1 MENKNSCKENFEM
14 AKTELQDMEAIADFF
29 SNPMIKSGM
38 EMLGELLEQ
47 EVAGFQKRKREEFL
61 SYITESGELIVK
73 SDVADVPFLMELA
86 RTLEVLNRLAT
97 NEKVLYIANLFK
109 HTFLLAGDRDIDLYE
124 ENLKRLEELSIR
136 EITILAKLHQYKY
149 NNEAFYEDIRKDC
162 GIEKDEVKNILS
174 AVTRTGF
181 CKEKVGAYLGY
192 EGDVYYTTSLFE
204 SFLKCIGVCAEETEN
219 S

>member
-1 MENKNSCKENFEM
+1 MTIDNFTFPLLSPNQ
-14 AKTELQDMEAIADFF
+14 AAARFIFCFIPF
-29 SNPMIKSGM
+29 SPY
-38 EMLGELLEQ
+38 L
-47 EVAGFQKRKREEFL
+47 
-61 SYITESGELIVK
+61 
-73 SDVADVPFLMELA
+73 
-86 RTLEVLNRLAT
+86 
-97 NEKVLYIANLFK
+97 
-109 HTFLLAGDRDIDLYE
+109 RDIDLYE

-192 EGDVYYTTSLFE
+192 EGDVYYTTPLFE

>member
-1 MENKNSCKENFEM
+1 MEFSDVIKNRYSCKKFSSEQIGKDKLDAILEAGRVAPT
-14 AKTELQDMEAIADFF
+14 AKNLQ
-29 SNPMIKSGM
+29 
-38 EMLGELLEQ
+38 EQ

-149 NNEAFYEDIRKDC
+149 NNKAFYEDIRKDC
-162 GIEKDEVKNILS
+162 RIEKDEVKNILS

-192 EGDVYYTTSLFE
+192 EGDVYYTPPLFE

>member
-1 MENKNSCKENFEM
+1 M
-14 AKTELQDMEAIADFF
+14 
-29 SNPMIKSGM
+29 
-38 EMLGELLEQ
+38 
-47 EVAGFQKRKREEFL
+47 
-61 SYITESGELIVK
+61 
-73 SDVADVPFLMELA
+73 
-86 RTLEVLNRLAT
+86 
-97 NEKVLYIANLFK
+97 
-109 HTFLLAGDRDIDLYE
+109 LAGDRDIDLYE

-192 EGDVYYTTSLFE
+192 EGDVYYTTPLFE
-204 SFLKCIGVCAEETEN
+204 SFLKCIGVGAEEAERERDG
-219 S
+219 

>member
-38 EMLGELLEQ
+38 EMLGEIPGIGSLAKNLLEQ
-47 EVAGFQKRKREEFL
+47 EV
-61 SYITESGELIVK
+61 
-73 SDVADVPFLMELA
+73 VADVPFLMELA